1 MNEDVKVD
9 RIKVKIADFLTIVDQ
24 CAAAYKEAV
33 SKYLK
38 GDKSGF
44 RENMNQIINLERRAD
59 QIQCD
64 IEKEAV
70 LVESSRSKNLPILI
84 DKLDDVVDLLKKN
97 IVEFDIE
104 QPLFYEE
111 LRVRMLKMV
120 DMTFVTIDSLIG
132 LFRVY
137 YIFNREIKG
146 AIFNVIRG
154 ERNSD
159 KISIDLKRII
169 FSNPE
174 ITFSQKMHLKYF
186 VESIDNISDV
196 AKNIADSIGFLQ
208 IQPN

>member
-1 MNEDVKVD
+1 
-9 RIKVKIADFLTIVDQ
+9 
-24 CAAAYKEAV
+24 
-33 SKYLK
+33 
-38 GDKSGF
+38 
-44 RENMNQIINLERRAD
+44 
-59 QIQCD
+59 
-64 IEKEAV
+64 
-70 LVESSRSKNLPILI
+70 
-84 DKLDDVVDLLKKN
+84 
-97 IVEFDIE
+97 
-104 QPLFYEE
+104 
-111 LRVRMLKMV
+111 
-120 DMTFVTIDSLIG
+120 MTFVTIDSLIG